1 MSSPG
6 VSSGASG
13 ATRVLVLQGG
23 GALGSYQAG
32 VYEGLAEQGAR
43 PDWVAGISIGA
54 INAALIAGN
63 PPDKQVDRLREF
75 WRLVSN
81 GPQAPSWGMAGSTR
95 SLVSQVNAAGVLL
108 FGVSGFFTPRFP
120 PPPLQP
126 PGSPG
131 ALSFYETAPLKAT
144 LERLIDFDRL
154 NAGETRFS
162 VGAVNIRT
170 GNFAYFDNR
179 RDKIGPEHI
188 MASGAL
194 PPGLPPVEIDGE
206 FYWDGG
212 LVSNTPLEYVLDE
225 PNGQDLLIFQ
235 VDLFPA
241 RGPMPKTLVEAAER
255 EMDIRYSSRT
265 RLNTDQAMRAHHLK
279 CLARQLIESLPP
291 ELATSETAQ
300 ALGQLSAESA
310 ITVVQLIYRR
320 KAYESH
326 SKDYEFS
333 RDTMLEHWASGVAAV
348 KRSLEKRH
356 EIMNPG
362 ADTRFQTFDEDEHTK
377 VAACEPFA
385 IQASARRLAQL
396 KASAK

>member
-1 MSSPG
+1 MPG
-6 VSSGASG
+6 SGEHSHAG
-13 ATRVLVLQGG
+13 EALRVLVLQGG
-23 GALGSYQAG
+23 GALGSYQGG
-32 VYEGLAEQGAR
+32 VYEGLAEQGLR
-43 PDWVAGISIGA
+43 PNWVAGISIGA

-63 PPDKQVDRLREF
+63 PPEKQLDRLREF
-75 WRLVSN
+75 WRLVSD

-108 FGVSGFFTPRFP
+108 FGVSGFFTPRLP

-126 PGSPG
+126 PGTPG

-144 LERLIDFDRL
+144 LERLVDFDRL
-154 NAGETRFS
+154 NSGEMRFS

-179 RDKIGPEHI
+179 REKIGPEHI

-212 LVSNTPLEYVLDE
+212 LVSNTPLEYVLEE
-225 PNGQDLLIFQ
+225 PSDRDLLIFQ

-241 RGPMPKTLVEAAER
+241 RGPMPKTLAEAAER

-265 RLNTDQAMRAHHLK
+265 RLNTDQAMRTHQAK
-279 CLARQLIESLPP
+279 CLVREMIDSLPP
-291 ELATSETAQ
+291 ELADTDTAR
-300 ALGQLSAESA
+300 ALAELSAERPL
-310 ITVVQLIYRR
+310 TVVQLIYRR

-326 SKDYEFS
+326 AKDYEFS
-333 RDTMLEHWASGVAAV
+333 RATMLEHWASGLAAV
-348 KRSLEKRH
+348 NRSFAKRH
-356 EIMNPG
+356 AIMNPG
-362 ADTRFQTFDEDEHTK
+362 PDISFQSFDEDDHTK
-377 VAACEPFA
+377 VATCGPPP
-385 IQASARRLAQL
+385 ARPRARIRTRANEHG
-396 KASAK
+396 K